1 MRLMSELD
9 LTGRRVLIREDLNV
23 PLREGEIANDA
34 RLRAAAPSILAA
46 LEQGAAVIVMS
57 HLGRPTEGE
66 WSEDASM
73 APIARR
79 LAELLGRDV
88 LLATEW
94 RQVAPLPGD
103 VVLLENV
110 RFNIG
115 EAADD
120 AALSADYASL
130 CDVFVM
136 DAFGTA
142 HRAQASTHGV
152 VHSAPVVCAGP
163 LLHAE
168 LTALERALTGAQ
180 KPMLAVV
187 GGSKVSTKLE
197 VLDQLSKRCDSLVAV
212 SYTHLTLPTIL
223 LV

>member
-9 LTGRRVLIREDLNV
+9 LSGRRVLIREDLNV
-23 PLREGEIANDA
+23 PLRDGEITNDA
-34 RLRAAAPSILAA
+34 RLRAAAPSIRAA

-66 WSEDASM
+66 WSERASM

-79 LAELLGRDV
+79 LAELLERDV

-115 EAADD
+115 EATDD
-120 AALSADYASL
+120 ASLSADYASL

-142 HRAQASTHGV
+142 PGYV
-152 VHSAPVVCAGP
+152 GNPDVHVCRRDYAGTC
-163 LLHAE
+163 L
-168 LTALERALTGAQ
+168 
-180 KPMLAVV
+180 
-187 GGSKVSTKLE
+187 
-197 VLDQLSKRCDSLVAV
+197 
-212 SYTHLTLPTIL
+212 
-223 LV
+223 

>member
-1 MRLMSELD
+1 MSELD

-94 RQVAPLPGD
+94 RQVAPLPGRCR
-103 VVLLENV
+103 VA
-110 RFNIG
+110 G
-115 EAADD
+115 E
-120 AALSADYASL
+120 
-130 CDVFVM
+130 
-136 DAFGTA
+136 
-142 HRAQASTHGV
+142 
-152 VHSAPVVCAGP
+152 CAVQY
-163 LLHAE
+163 
-168 LTALERALTGAQ
+168 R
-180 KPMLAVV
+180 
-187 GGSKVSTKLE
+187 
-197 VLDQLSKRCDSLVAV
+197 
-212 SYTHLTLPTIL
+212 
-223 LV
+223 